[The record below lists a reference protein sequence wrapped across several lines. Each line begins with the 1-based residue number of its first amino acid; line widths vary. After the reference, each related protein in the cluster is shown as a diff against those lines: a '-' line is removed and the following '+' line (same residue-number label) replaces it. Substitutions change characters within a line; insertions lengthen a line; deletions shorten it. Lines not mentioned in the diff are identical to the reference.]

1 MKIIL
6 LPRIL
11 GKNLEIDT
19 EEGGIITKQ
28 KSVVWL
34 LSITILFTL
43 TGCWNRVELNELA
56 VTVAMG
62 LDKKGN
68 KILLSQQ
75 IVNPGAIA
83 AKGGAASSDAP
94 VTLFKETGNSLQEAG
109 RKMTTSSTRKVYTGQ
124 LQMLII
130 SEELAKEGLSDVLD
144 HISRDHQ
151 YRKDFFVVIAR
162 GTKAENIL
170 KVYTLIDRIPPNK
183 MKHSLDNSS
192 KALGTTAAVKMDQF
206 MSDIIN
212 KEKEAVLTGIK
223 VYGNRALGET
233 TENGQQIDPGAKLQ
247 YHGLAVFKKDRLVG
261 WLNEEAS
268 KGYNYTQGEIHSTT
282 VEFPCPRGKK
292 KINVE
297 VLRTQEKTQF
307 KKINGTPQIDI
318 KVSLEGNV
326 ADAQCDIDL
335 SRPETITQLEK
346 LTEKDIKR
354 TIAAALKAAQKKYK
368 SDIFG
373 FGHVINHTNP
383 KYWEKIQKDW
393 YHEFPNLQVNVEVK
407 ADIQRIFLTKKS
419 FRERMEE

>member
-1 MKIIL
+1 
-6 LPRIL
+6 
-11 GKNLEIDT
+11 
-19 EEGGIITKQ
+19 
-28 KSVVWL
+28 
-34 LSITILFTL
+34 
-43 TGCWNRVELNELA
+43 
-56 VTVAMG
+56 MG

-94 VTLFKETGNSLQEAG
+94 VALFQETGNSIQDAG
-109 RKMTTSSTRKVYTGQ
+109 RKMITSSTRKVYTGQ

-130 SEELAKEGLSDVLD
+130 GEQLAKEGLGNVLD

-170 KVYTLIDRIPPNK
+170 KVYTLIDRIPANK
-183 MKHSLDNSS
+183 MKRSLDNAS
-192 KALGTTAAVKMDQF
+192 KALGTTASVNMDQF
-206 MSDIIN
+206 MSDIISN
-212 KEKEAVLTGIK
+212 GKEAVLTGIK
-223 VYGNRALGET
+223 VHGNRALGET
-233 TENGQQIDPGAKLQ
+233 TKNGQQIDPNAELH
-247 YHGLAVFKKDRLVG
+247 YNGLAVFKKDRLVG
-261 WLNEEAS
+261 WLNAEES
-268 KGYNYTQGEIHSTT
+268 KGYIYTQGEIRSTT
-282 VEFPCPRGKK
+282 VVFPCPRGRKE
-292 KINVE
+292 ITVE

-318 KVSLEGNV
+318 KISLEGNV
-326 ADAQCDIDL
+326 SDVQCTIDL
-335 SRPETITQLEK
+335 SKPETIAQLEE

-373 FGHVINHTNP
+373 FGDVINRTSP
-383 KYWEKIQKDW
+383 KYWEKLQKDW
-393 YHEFPNLQVNVEVK
+393 DQEFPNLQVNVAVK
-407 ADIQRIFLTKKS
+407 ADIRRVFLTKKS

>member
-1 MKIIL
+1 
-6 LPRIL
+6 
-11 GKNLEIDT
+11 
-19 EEGGIITKQ
+19 
-28 KSVVWL
+28 
-34 LSITILFTL
+34 
-43 TGCWNRVELNELA
+43 
-56 VTVAMG
+56 MG

-75 IVNPGAIA
+75 IVNPGAIT

-94 VTLFKETGNSLQEAG
+94 VTLFQETGNSIQDAG
-109 RKMTTSSTRKVYTGQ
+109 RKMITSSTRKVYTGQ

-130 SEELAKEGLSDVLD
+130 GEELAKEGLSDVLD

-170 KVYTLIDRIPPNK
+170 KVYTLIDRIPANK
-183 MKHSLDNSS
+183 MQRSLDNAS
-192 KALGTTAAVKMDQF
+192 KALGTTASVNTDQF

-212 KEKEAVLTGIK
+212 KGKEAVLTGIK
-223 VYGNRALGET
+223 VHGNRALGET
-233 TENGQQIDPGAKLQ
+233 TKNGQQIDPSAELH
-247 YHGLAVFKKDRLVG
+247 YNGLAVFKKDRLVG
-261 WLNEEAS
+261 WLNEEES
-268 KGYNYTQGEIHSTT
+268 KGYIYTQGEIRSTT
-282 VEFPCPRGKK
+282 VVFPCPRGKK
-292 KINVE
+292 NITVE

-318 KVSLEGNV
+318 KISLEGNV
-326 ADAQCDIDL
+326 SDAQCAIDL
-335 SRPETITQLEK
+335 SKPETITQLEK

-373 FGHVINHTNP
+373 FGDVINRTNP
-383 KYWEKIQKDW
+383 TYWEKVQKDW
-393 YHEFPNLQVNVEVK
+393 DQQEFPDLQVNVEVK
-407 ADIQRIFLTKKS
+407 ADIRRVFLTKKS